1 MLILFSI
8 LFISSTNAYKCSL
21 RTDSKHA
28 ESWLCREKINS
39 TSVRIRLHI
48 QWDAIDQHRFSSYVF
63 TLRMLD
69 AIDENHI
76 RLEDRFEKRI
86 SNYTTID
93 FHRKENH
100 TINLHYLSPGRYE
113 ICVNFYPK
121 NSAKIFYRSTS
132 SCLHIPWEVP
142 EHEKE
147 EFNLFIHVLFFILI
161 IVLFITMAFFIYAVR
176 QCWKSSQPLLV
187 VTEETVMTE
196 EEEQDANDRARFL
209 VNKHFADNVKPLETL
224 VRKRIHQRYVHQSPD
239 LDDR

>member
-1 MLILFSI
+1 MFILFSI

-21 RTDSKHA
+21 RTDS
-28 ESWLCREKINS
+28 ESWLCREKINT
-39 TSVRIRLHI
+39 TSVRIWLHI
-48 QWDAIDQHRFSSYVF
+48 QWDTIDQQRFSSYVF

-86 SNYTTID
+86 SNSTTID

-121 NSAKIFYRSTS
+121 NSTKIFYRSTS

-147 EFNLFIHVLFFILI
+147 EFNLFIHVLFIFLI
-161 IVLFITMAFFIYAVR
+161 IILFITMAFFIYAV
-176 QCWKSSQPLLV
+176 QKCWKSPQPLLV
-187 VTEETVMTE
+187 GTEESVMIE
-196 EEEQDANDRARFL
+196 EDPNDRARFL

-224 VRKRIHQRYVHQSPD
+224 VRKRIHQRYAHLSPD